1 MKIYRYN
8 QKPEFSLDDEELMEL
23 IRYVN
28 TYIGNKS
35 RCCYPC
41 SEHKIQDLS
50 NIRFMSEGKVLIR
63 GRGIYTRVPFYK
75 NWKMYSSCK
84 NWKAYYRCGLQPN
97 EPRFIVNNDGSYMLY
112 ELRFCLRPTF
122 PDEVRLIG
130 EIYP

>member
-23 IRYVN
+23 IRYMN

-50 NIRFMSEGKVLIR
+50 NLRFMSEGKVLIR
-63 GRGIYTRVPFYK
+63 GRGIYTRVPFY
-75 NWKMYSSCK
+75 K

-130 EIYP
+130 EI

>member
-23 IRYVN
+23 IRYMN

-75 NWKMYSSCK
+75 NWK
-84 NWKAYYRCGLQPN
+84 AYYRCGLQPN

-122 PDEVRLIG
+122 PDEFRLIG
-130 EIYP
+130 EI

>member
-1 MKIYRYN
+1 MRIYRYN
-8 QKPEFSLDDEELMEL
+8 QTPKFSLDDEELMEL

-75 NWKMYSSCK
+75 NLEM
-84 NWKAYYRCGLQPN
+84 YYRCGLQPN

-122 PDEVRLIG
+122 PDEFRLIG
-130 EIYP
+130 EIES

>member
-8 QKPEFSLDDEELMEL
+8 QKPEFSLDDKELVEL

-41 SEHKIQDLS
+41 IEHEIQDLW

-63 GRGIYTRVPFYK
+63 GRGIYTRIPFYK
-75 NWKMYSSCK
+75 NLEMYSSCK
-84 NWKAYYRCGLQPN
+84 NWKVYFRCGVRPDT
-97 EPRFIVNNDGSYMLY
+97 PRFIVDNDGSYMLY
-112 ELRFCLRPTF
+112 ELKFCSQPMY
-122 PDEVRLIG
+122 PDEVRLVG
-130 EIYP
+130 EI

>member
-8 QKPEFSLDDEELMEL
+8 GISKSSLDDKELVEL

-28 TYIGNKS
+28 TYMGNKS

-41 SEHKIQDLS
+41 TEYKIQDLS
-50 NIRFMSEGKVLIR
+50 NIRFISEGKVMAR

-75 NWKMYSSCK
+75 NWKVYS
-84 NWKAYYRCGLQPN
+84 RCGLQPN

-122 PDEVRLIG
+122 PDEFRLIG
-130 EIYP
+130 EI

>member
-8 QKPEFSLDDEELMEL
+8 QTPMFSLDDKELVEL

-41 SEHKIQDLS
+41 TEHKIQDLS

-63 GRGIYTRVPFYK
+63 GRGIYTRIPFYK
-75 NWKMYSSCK
+75 NLKMDSSCK
-84 NWKAYYRCGLQPN
+84 NWKVYYRCGLQPN
-97 EPRFIVNNDGSYMLY
+97 RPRFIVNNNGLY
-112 ELRFCLRPTF
+112 TVYEVSFCSQPMF
-122 PDEVRLIG
+122 PDKVRLVG

>member
-8 QKPEFSLDDEELMEL
+8 RPSKSSLDDKELMEL
-23 IRYVN
+23 IRYMN
-28 TYIGNKS
+28 AYMGNES

-41 SEHKIQDLS
+41 AEHKIQDLS

-75 NWKMYSSCK
+75 NWK
-84 NWKAYYRCGLQPN
+84 AYYRCGLQPN
-97 EPRFIVNNDGSYMLY
+97 ESRFIVNNDGSYMLY
-112 ELRFCLRPTF
+112 ELSFCSQPMF

-130 EIYP
+130 EI

>member
-8 QKPEFSLDDEELMEL
+8 RPSKPSLDDKELMEL

-28 TYIGNKS
+28 TYMGNKS

-41 SEHKIQDLS
+41 TEHKIQDLW

-63 GRGIYTRVPFYK
+63 GRGIYTRVPFY
-75 NWKMYSSCK
+75 K

-122 PDEVRLIG
+122 PDEFRLIG
-130 EIYP
+130 EI

>member
-1 MKIYRYN
+1 MRIYRYN
-8 QKPEFSLDDEELMEL
+8 QTPKFSLDDEELMEL

-41 SEHKIQDLS
+41 IEHEIQDLW

-75 NWKMYSSCK
+75 NWK
-84 NWKAYYRCGLQPN
+84 AYYRCGLQPN
-97 EPRFIVNNDGSYMLY
+97 EPRFIVNNDNGSYTLY
-112 ELRFCLRPTF
+112 ELTFCSQPLF

-130 EIYP
+130 EIES

>member
-8 QKPEFSLDDEELMEL
+8 QTPESYLDDEELMEL

-35 RCCYPC
+35 GCCYPC
-41 SEHKIQDLS
+41 SEYKIQDLS

-75 NWKMYSSCK
+75 NLEM
-84 NWKAYYRCGLQPN
+84 YYRCGLQPN

>member
-8 QKPEFSLDDEELMEL
+8 RNPESSLDDEELMEL
-23 IRYVN
+23 IQYVN

-41 SEHKIQDLS
+41 SERKIQDMS

-84 NWKAYYRCGLQPN
+84 NWKVYSRSCVQPN
-97 EPRFIVNNDGSYMLY
+97 NPRLIVNDNGSYILY
-112 ELRFCLRPTF
+112 ELKFCSRPIF
-122 PDEVRLIG
+122 FDKVRLVG
-130 EIYP
+130 EI

>member
-8 QKPEFSLDDEELMEL
+8 QKPEFSLDDEELVEL

-41 SEHKIQDLS
+41 IEHEIQDLW

-63 GRGIYTRVPFYK
+63 GRGIYTRVPFY
-75 NWKMYSSCK
+75 K

-122 PDEVRLIG
+122 PDEFRLIG
-130 EIYP
+130 EIES

>member
-8 QKPEFSLDDEELMEL
+8 QTPEFSLDDKELVEL

-41 SEHKIQDLS
+41 SEHKIQDMS
-50 NIRFMSEGKVLIR
+50 NIRFMSEGKILIR

-84 NWKAYYRCGLQPN
+84 NWKVYSRSCVQPN
-97 EPRFIVNNDGSYMLY
+97 NPRLIVNDNGSYTLY
-112 ELRFCLRPTF
+112 ELKFCSEPIF
-122 PDEVRLIG
+122 FDKVRLIG
-130 EIYP
+130 EI

>member
-23 IRYVN
+23 IRYMN

-75 NWKMYSSCK
+75 NWK
-84 NWKAYYRCGLQPN
+84 AYYRCGLQPN

-122 PDEVRLIG
+122 PDEFRLIG
-130 EIYP
+130 EIES

>member
-41 SEHKIQDLS
+41 TEHKIQDLT

-75 NWKMYSSCK
+75 NWEL
-84 NWKAYYRCGLQPN
+84 YYRCGLQPDK
-97 EPRFIVNNDGSYMLY
+97 PRFIVNRNGSYILY
-112 ELRFCLRPTF
+112 ELKFCSQPIFL
-122 PDEVRLIG
+122 DKVRLIG

>member
-8 QKPEFSLDDEELMEL
+8 QAPKFSLDDEELVEL

-63 GRGIYTRVPFYK
+63 GRGIYTRIPFYK
-75 NWKMYSSCK
+75 NWEMYSSSCNLK
-84 NWKAYYRCGLQPN
+84 VYSRSCVLPN
-97 EPRFIVNNDGSYMLY
+97 TPRFIVNDNGSYTLY
-112 ELRFCLRPTF
+112 ELKFCSEPIF
-122 PDEVRLIG
+122 FDKVRLIG
-130 EIYP
+130 EI

>member
-23 IRYVN
+23 IRYMN

-41 SEHKIQDLS
+41 SEHKIQDMS

-75 NWKMYSSCK
+75 NWK
-84 NWKAYYRCGLQPN
+84 AYYRCGLQPN
-97 EPRFIVNNDGSYMLY
+97 ESRFIVNNDGSYMLY

-122 PDEVRLIG
+122 PDEFRLIG
-130 EIYP
+130 EIES

>member
-8 QKPEFSLDDEELMEL
+8 QTPEFSLDDEELMEL

-75 NWKMYSSCK
+75 NLEM
-84 NWKAYYRCGLQPN
+84 YYRCGLQPN

-122 PDEVRLIG
+122 PDEFRLIG
-130 EIYP
+130 EIES

>member
-8 QKPEFSLDDEELMEL
+8 QKPEFSLDDKELVEL

-28 TYIGNKS
+28 TYMGNKS

-41 SEHKIQDLS
+41 IEHKIQDLS

-75 NWKMYSSCK
+75 NWEM
-84 NWKAYYRCGLQPN
+84 YYRCGLQPN
-97 EPRFIVNNDGSYMLY
+97 EPRFIVNDNGSYILY
-112 ELRFCLRPTF
+112 ELKFCSRPIF
-122 PDEVRLIG
+122 FDKVRLIG
-130 EIYP
+130 EI

>member
-8 QKPEFSLDDEELMEL
+8 RKPEFSLDDEELMEL

-28 TYIGNKS
+28 TYMDNKS

-41 SEHKIQDLS
+41 TEHKIQDLS

-75 NWKMYSSCK
+75 NWKMY
-84 NWKAYYRCGLQPN
+84 YRCGLQPDT
-97 EPRFIVNNDGSYMLY
+97 PRFIVNNNGPYILY
-112 ELRFCLRPTF
+112 ELKFCPQPIF
-122 PDEVRLIG
+122 FDKVRLVG
-130 EIYP
+130 EI

>member
-23 IRYVN
+23 IQYVN

-75 NWKMYSSCK
+75 NLEL
-84 NWKAYYRCGLQPN
+84 YYRSGLQPN
-97 EPRFIVNNDGSYMLY
+97 RPRFIVNNNGSYIVY
-112 ELRFCLRPTF
+112 ELNFCSQPMF
-122 PDEVRLIG
+122 PDKVRLVG

>member
-75 NWKMYSSCK
+75 NWK
-84 NWKAYYRCGLQPN
+84 AYYRCGLQPN

-122 PDEVRLIG
+122 PDEFRPIG
-130 EIYP
+130 EI

>member
-8 QKPEFSLDDEELMEL
+8 QKPEFSLDDEELVEL

-41 SEHKIQDLS
+41 SEHKIQDMS

-63 GRGIYTRVPFYK
+63 GRGIYTRVPFY
-75 NWKMYSSCK
+75 K

-122 PDEVRLIG
+122 PDEFRLIG
-130 EIYP
+130 EIES

>member
-8 QKPEFSLDDEELMEL
+8 QTSESYLNDKELVEL
-23 IRYVN
+23 IRYMN

-41 SEHKIQDLS
+41 IEHKIQDLW

-75 NWKMYSSCK
+75 NWEAYS
-84 NWKAYYRCGLQPN
+84 RCGVPPD
-97 EPRFIVNNDGSYMLY
+97 EPRFIVNNNGLYMLY
-112 ELRFCLRPTF
+112 ELKFCSQPVF
-122 PDEVRLIG
+122 PDKVRLVG
-130 EIYP
+130 EI

>member
-8 QKPEFSLDDEELMEL
+8 QTPEFSLDDEELMEL

-75 NWKMYSSCK
+75 NLEM
-84 NWKAYYRCGLQPN
+84 YYRCGLQPN